1 MRRYGFYAWSKK
13 IEQMDKLLEVTVY
26 LKNI

>member
-1 MRRYGFYAWSKK
+1 MRRYGFYAWSE
-13 IEQMDKLLEVTVY
+13 IREQMDKLLEMTVY

>member
-1 MRRYGFYAWSKK
+1 MRRYGIYAWRK
-13 IEQMDKLLEVTVY
+13 IREQMDKLLEVTVY